1 MRHHAQAEA
10 APANEGA
17 AAREEE
23 ERWRRWTDERFVRL
37 ITVNIYR
44 SMRESF
50 QMFDY
55 IANTGGCPTVLL
67 EHCIYTQP
75 FCQGVNL
82 VLI

>member
-1 MRHHAQAEA
+1 MRGSASRSVLLEVLSLRHHAQAEV

-55 IANTGGCPTVLL
+55 IADTGVCPTPSAMAV
-67 EHCIYTQP
+67 
-75 FCQGVNL
+75 
-82 VLI
+82 